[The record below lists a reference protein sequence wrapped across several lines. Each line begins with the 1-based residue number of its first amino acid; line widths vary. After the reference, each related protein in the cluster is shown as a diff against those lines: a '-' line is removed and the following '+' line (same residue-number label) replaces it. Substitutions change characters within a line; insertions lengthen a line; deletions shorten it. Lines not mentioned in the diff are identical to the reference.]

1 MNIEISKEYKASLI
15 PFPKETLEPFNLPA
29 ETFKFLTEVGL
40 PLHANYEITPN
51 APLTFF
57 EVPYVKKHGHL
68 QNTFLDIASMDA
80 MGLITLDVKNG
91 AVFQI
96 QMDESEKH
104 LWGEIREIPR
114 PMNYSIRHFVDCLG
128 LWMSFYPQLREEIK
142 RQLEIDATFSLFEH
156 EELYKPILKKLRE
169 VDPKTM
175 RERKF
180 FWRRMCEPDIV

>member
-15 PFPKETLEPFNLPA
+15 PFSKEMLEPLNLPT

-40 PLHANYEITPN
+40 PIHASYEITPN

-57 EVPYVKKHGHL
+57 EVPYVKKHAHL
-68 QNTFLDIASMDA
+68 QNTFLDIASMDT
-80 MGLITLDVKNG
+80 MGLITVDVKNG

-96 QMDESEKH
+96 QMNESEKH
-104 LWGEIREIPR
+104 LWGEVIEIPS

-128 LWMSFYPQLREEIK
+128 LWLSFYPQLREEVK

-156 EELYKPILKKLRE
+156 EELYKPILKKLKE

-175 RERKF
+175 CQRKF

>member
-1 MNIEISKEYKASLI
+1 MNIEISKEYKASLV
-15 PFPKETLEPFNLPA
+15 PFSKEILEPFNLPA
-29 ETFKFLTEVGL
+29 ETFNFLTEVGL
-40 PLHANYEITPN
+40 PLHTSYEITPN
-51 APLTFF
+51 ATLTFF
-57 EVPYVKKHGHL
+57 EVPIIKKHAHL
-68 QNTFLDIASMDA
+68 QNTFLDIASMDT
-80 MGLITLDVKNG
+80 MGLITVDVKNG

-104 LWGEIREIPR
+104 LWGEIREIPCT
-114 PMNYSIRHFVDCLG
+114 MNYSIRHFVECLG
-128 LWMSFYPQLREEIK
+128 LWLSFYSQLRAEVK

-175 RERKF
+175 REKRF

>member
-1 MNIEISKEYKASLI
+1 MNIEITEKYKASLI
-15 PFPKETLEPFNLPA
+15 PFPKETLEPLKLPT
-29 ETFKFLTEVGL
+29 EIFEFLTETGL
-40 PLHANYEITPN
+40 PLHAGYEITPN
-51 APLTFF
+51 ASLTFLDM
-57 EVPYVKKHGHL
+57 PYIKKHAHL

-80 MGLITLDVKNG
+80 MGLITVDVKNG
-91 AVFQI
+91 AVFQV

-128 LWMSFYPQLREEIK
+128 LWLSFYPQLREEVK
-142 RQLEIDATFSLFEH
+142 RQLETDATFSLFEH
-156 EELYKPILKKLRE
+156 EELYEPILKKLKE